1 MIDIIDNVLD
11 HHDFISIRD
20 LLMSHQF
27 PWYLYN
33 TVVQSTKEEI
43 EDNEIY
49 QFVHLFFSDG
59 ICSHQYDILNPIFEI
74 LNPKIVLKIKA
85 NLLTCTKDPKFF
97 GMHIDT
103 PYPTAKTAIFY
114 VNTNDG
120 VTKFETGEEVASVA
134 NRLVVFDSNIL
145 HTGRRPTDQTSR
157 VLINFNYFDY

>member
-1 MIDIIDNVLD
+1 MQVIDNALSPY
-11 HHDFISIRD
+11 HYIAIRD
-20 LLMSHQF
+20 LMMGHQF

-33 TVVQSTKEEI
+33 TVVESTKEEI
-43 EDNEIY
+43 EDKEIY
-49 QFVHLFFSDG
+49 HFVHLFFYDG
-59 ICSHQYDILNPIFEI
+59 LCSNSYDILNPIFEI
-74 LNPKIVLKIKA
+74 LNPKTIIKIKA

-97 GMHIDT
+97 SMHTDT
-103 PYPTAKTAIFY
+103 SYPTAKTAIFY

-134 NRLVVFDSNIL
+134 NRLVVFDSNIS